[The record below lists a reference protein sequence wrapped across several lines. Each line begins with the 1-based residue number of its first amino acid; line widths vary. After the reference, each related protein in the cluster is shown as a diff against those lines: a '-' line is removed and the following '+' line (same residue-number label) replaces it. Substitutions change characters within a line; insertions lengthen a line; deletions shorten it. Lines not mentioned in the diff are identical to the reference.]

1 MLKHIEKLRRSAFSL
16 LVTAVLPEV
25 GSDTTLVSTGT
36 YTGTRRPKERLTIFP
51 ESLRATKVDSLKKSF
66 FSESKLG
73 HNLVPLSLISRK
85 VTSRFSLPI

>member
-25 GSDTTLVSTGT
+25 GSESTGT